1 MIFLLAVKEFILCF
15 VEVRDG
21 WRSFAN
27 NKNKK
32 VFKNNTK
39 QNNSIFYQKEKVNSY
54 RHFVKFMISGMCG
67 MATYVDLLY
76 SLFNRHLSRLKLW
89 SVLATIHFFI
99 YL

>member
-39 QNNSIFYQKEKVNSY
+39 QTTPYFTNKK
-54 RHFVKFMISGMCG
+54 K
-67 MATYVDLLY
+67 
-76 SLFNRHLSRLKLW
+76 
-89 SVLATIHFFI
+89 
-99 YL
+99 